1 MKKTLIVLRKEW
13 QDVRLQRAL
22 LLTTLFV
29 PPGATLLA
37 LAAFYG
43 AGLFPSTSTTNL
55 PPAAFLDPAF
65 ANMSPAE
72 LAQTLIGR
80 QFSIMFM
87 LLPVFMPSVIAS
99 YAVVGEKRDRTLEP
113 VLAAPIRTWEL
124 LVGKSLAA
132 LLPTL
137 VLSAVA
143 AVVFAV
149 GVFVLAQSHAVAAG
163 VITPGWIAVLLL
175 DAPLLALIGVG
186 LIVIVSSRVNDP
198 RSAQQVS
205 AVLVVPV
212 LGLVFGNLTGALVL
226 SPLVAIVGAVVLGA
240 LAVVTFRIAARLF
253 DREAILI
260 RWR

>member
-1 MKKTLIVLRKEW
+1 MTPVE
-13 QDVRLQRAL
+13 V
-22 LLTTLFV
+22 
-29 PPGATLLA
+29 
-37 LAAFYG
+37 
-43 AGLFPSTSTTNL
+43 
-55 PPAAFLDPAF
+55 
-65 ANMSPAE
+65 
-72 LAQTLIGR
+72 AQTLIGR

-87 LLPVFMPSVIAS
+87 LLPVFIPSVIAS
-99 YAVVGEKRDRTLEP
+99 YAIVGEKRDRTLEP

-137 VLSAVA
+137 ALSAA
-143 AVVFAV
+143 SAVVFAV
-149 GVFVLAQSHAVAAG
+149 GVLLLAQSRAVAAA
-163 VITPGWIAVLLL
+163 VISPGWVAVLVL

-198 RSAQQVS
+198 RTAQQVS

-212 LGLVFGNLTGALVL
+212 IALVFGNITGVLVL
-226 SPLVAIVGAVVLGA
+226 SPLVAIVGAAMLAA